1 MQMSITNIFCA
12 AILAIILGVGVAVA
26 NPLNEIE
33 RCSDQDVIY
42 TVKYGDSL
50 YDISKQF
57 GSTLFWESLYV
68 ANADIVKNPNLIYP
82 GQTIRVPFNVAQYRE
97 KKIELDR
104 VIENPFCKISELP
117 YKKVEERYLSKYS
130 MPSLERAAMTERER
144 EIEERNNQE
153 RIAEAGDKNRTQRQ
167 SDTSGQQEKEKDS
180 IQRESERQIMIE
192 IDGMVHDDTRSKV
205 GRDFYNVFYTYWQQP
220 ADARNFTIRISEQP
234 SPNLGT
240 TIYVTVNYTETF
252 RMRLQPRYEMIEE
265 AGKYAV
271 RQTYAYLQNNY
282 KETIIY

>member
-1 MQMSITNIFCA
+1 MQMSISKILHAVLLTILMGCA
-12 AILAIILGVGVAVA
+12 IAAASDPENTIS
-26 NPLNEIE
+26 

-42 TVKYGDSL
+42 AVEEGDTL

-68 ANADIVKNPNLIYP
+68 ANADIVNNPDLIYP
-82 GQTIRVPFNVAQYRE
+82 GQKIKVPYNVAEYLE
-97 KKIELDR
+97 KDIELER
-104 VIENPFCKISELP
+104 VIENPFCKITELP
-117 YKKVEERYLSKYS
+117 YREVEARFLSQYTI
-130 MPSLERAAMTERER
+130 PFLETVADTERER
-144 EIEERNNQE
+144 EEQE
-153 RIAEAGDKNRTQRQ
+153 RREQRENGTVADGNNSGAEANQAEQDERGTL
-167 SDTSGQQEKEKDS
+167 
-180 IQRESERQIMIE
+180 QRESERQIMIE

-205 GRDFYNVFYTYWQQP
+205 GRDFYSVFYTYWQSP
-220 ADARNFTIRISEQP
+220 TDAQNFTIRVAEQP

>member
-1 MQMSITNIFCA
+1 MSILKIAQTALIAIFM
-12 AILAIILGVGVAVA
+12 VSAVA
-26 NPLNEIE
+26 ASGEPDEAVQ
-33 RCSDQDVIY
+33 RCSDQDITY
-42 TVKYGDSL
+42 TVKDGDSL
-50 YDISKQF
+50 YEISKEL
-57 GSTLFWESLYV
+57 GSTLFWESLYI
-68 ANADIVKNPNLIYP
+68 ANADIVNNPDLIYP
-82 GQTIRVPFNVAQYRE
+82 GQSIKVPFNVAQYSE

-130 MPSLERAAMTERER
+130 IPTLERAAMTERQR
-144 EIEERNNQE
+144 EAEERNEQE
-153 RIAEAGDKNRTQRQ
+153 RMAEATGNRAGAVVNQAEQDERGTV
-167 SDTSGQQEKEKDS
+167 
-180 IQRESERQIMIE
+180 QRESERQLMRE

-205 GRDFYNVFYTYWQQP
+205 GRDFYSVFYSHWQAP
-220 ADARNFTIRISEQP
+220 SEAYNFNIRVSEQP

-271 RQTYAYLQNNY
+271 RQTFAYLQNKNQ
-282 KETIIY
+282 ETIIY

>member
-1 MQMSITNIFCA
+1 MSILKIAHTALI
-12 AILAIILGVGVAVA
+12 AILMISATAAAGEPG
-26 NPLNEIE
+26 EKMQ
-33 RCSDQDVIY
+33 RCSDQDFIY

-50 YDISKQF
+50 YEISKEL
-57 GSTLFWESLYV
+57 GSTLFWESLYI
-68 ANADIVKNPNLIYP
+68 ANADIVNNPDLIYP
-82 GQTIRVPFNVAQYRE
+82 GQKIKVPYNVAIYLDKE
-97 KKIELDR
+97 IELDQ

-130 MPSLERAAMTERER
+130 IPTLERAAMTERQR
-144 EIEERNNQE
+144 EIEEKNE
-153 RIAEAGDKNRTQRQ
+153 RERTAEATGNRAGAVENQAEQDKR
-167 SDTSGQQEKEKDS
+167 GAV
-180 IQRESERQIMIE
+180 QRESEKQLMRE

-205 GRDFYNVFYTYWQQP
+205 GRDFYNVFYSYWESPSEAQ
-220 ADARNFTIRISEQP
+220 NFNIRVSEQP

-271 RQTYAYLQNNY
+271 RQTYAYLQNKNQ
-282 KETIIY
+282 ETIIY

>member
-1 MQMSITNIFCA
+1 MSISKLIHTALIVIMLSYVNEAIAMTNE
-12 AILAIILGVGVAVA
+12 
-26 NPLNEIE
+26 PYS
-33 RCSDQDVIY
+33 RCSDQDVTY
-42 TVKYGDSL
+42 TVKQGDSL
-50 YDISKQF
+50 YGISKMF

-68 ANADIVKNPNLIYP
+68 ANADIVENPNLIYP
-82 GQTIRVPFNVAQYRE
+82 GQSIRVPFNVAQYRE

-104 VIENPFCKISELP
+104 VIENPFCRISELP
-117 YKKVEERYLSKYS
+117 YKKVEERYLSTYS
-130 MPSLERAAMTERER
+130 LPSLERAAKTER
-144 EIEERNNQE
+144 EIEERNEQE
-153 RIAEAGDKNRTQRQ
+153 RMAEAVDKNRTQSQ
-167 SDTSGQQEKEKDS
+167 SDRSDQQEAKREDL
-180 IQRESERQIMIE
+180 QRESERQIMIE

-220 ADARNFTIRISEQP
+220 ANARNFTIRISEQP

>member
-1 MQMSITNIFCA
+1 MQMFITRIVYA
-12 AILAIILGVGVAVA
+12 AILAILMGSAVTA
-26 NPLNEIE
+26 SGNTGDEIQ

-42 TVKYGDSL
+42 MVEDGDSL

-68 ANADIVKNPNLIYP
+68 ANADIVKNPNLIFP
-82 GQTIRVPFNVAQYRE
+82 GQQIRVPYNVANYLN
-97 KKIELDR
+97 KNISLDR
-104 VIENPFCKISELP
+104 VVKNPFCKISKLP
-117 YKKVEERYLSKYS
+117 YKEVEERYLSQYS
-130 MPSLERAAMTERER
+130 KPLLETAANSERER
-144 EIEERNNQE
+144 EEQE
-153 RIAEAGDKNRTQRQ
+153 RREQRDGMADNIGNSSGAESNQAEQDKRET
-167 SDTSGQQEKEKDS
+167 
-180 IQRESERQIMIE
+180 IQRDTERQIMIE

-205 GRDFYNVFYTYWQQP
+205 GRDFYSVFYTYWQSPPNAQ
-220 ADARNFTIRISEQP
+220 NFTISVEEQP

-240 TIYVTVNYTETF
+240 TIFVTVNHTETF

>member
-1 MQMSITNIFCA
+1 
-12 AILAIILGVGVAVA
+12 
-26 NPLNEIE
+26 
-33 RCSDQDVIY
+33 
-42 TVKYGDSL
+42 
-50 YDISKQF
+50 
-57 GSTLFWESLYV
+57 
-68 ANADIVKNPNLIYP
+68 
-82 GQTIRVPFNVAQYRE
+82 
-97 KKIELDR
+97 
-104 VIENPFCKISELP
+104 
-117 YKKVEERYLSKYS
+117 
-130 MPSLERAAMTERER
+130 MTERER
-144 EIEERNNQE
+144 EIEERNEQE
-153 RIAEAGDKNRTQRQ
+153 RMAEAVDKNRTQSQ
-167 SDTSGQQEKEKDS
+167 SDRSDQQEAKREDL
-180 IQRESERQIMIE
+180 QRESERQIMIE

-220 ADARNFTIRISEQP
+220 ANARNFTIRISEQP